1 MPWLATS
8 AWWVLVTGD
17 DSMPAVHADV
27 INEVHATLATI
38 DRRRPPGYEDDDAWG
53 REVTHRWAHLM
64 ARQTPGTV
72 RRYGATGSRLWVPRR
87 R

>member
-1 MPWLATS
+1 MATGNRHGTKS
-8 AWWVLVTGD
+8 CDG
-17 DSMPAVHADV
+17 
-27 INEVHATLATI
+27 
-38 DRRRPPGYEDDDAWG
+38 DDDALG

-64 ARQTPGTV
+64 ARHTSGPL